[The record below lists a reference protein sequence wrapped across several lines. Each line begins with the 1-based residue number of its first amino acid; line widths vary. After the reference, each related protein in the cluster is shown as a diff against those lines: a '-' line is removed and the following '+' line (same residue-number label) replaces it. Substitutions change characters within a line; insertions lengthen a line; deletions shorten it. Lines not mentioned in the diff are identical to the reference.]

1 MTNWLLAGI
10 IGFYIGV
17 MMGFHPI
24 IALGGAMCATLARV
38 VFFMLT
44 LDDDYDGR

>member
-17 MMGFHPI
+17 MIGFHPI

-38 VFFMLT
+38 IVALLMMENEEE
-44 LDDDYDGR
+44 